1 MVFQKEAFI
10 LKTSLKQL
18 LKTVETPDAKVKV
31 QNPGEIVKKSRDI
44 NRLTT
49 SEIAHN
55 ICDVFYEMHGDRHF
69 ADDGAIVGGV
79 GLINGQPVTI
89 VGTEKGHSVQENI
102 KRNFGSPHAEGYRK
116 AIRLFEQAEKFNRP
130 VITFVNTSGAFCD
143 VEAEDRGIGQ
153 AIAESMQTMAGL
165 TVPTITIL
173 MGEGGSGGALA
184 LAVSNKVW
192 MMENAM
198 YSVLSPEGFATIL
211 WKDPSRVPEAAEYMK
226 FTALDLLDFKVIDQ
240 IIPETIG
247 KRDLSH
253 DELSLLMKEMIL
265 KEIDQQFELTKE
277 ELLEA
282 KEERFNQF

>member
-1 MVFQKEAFI
+1 MLDLRV
-10 LKTSLKQL
+10 SMKQL
-18 LKTVETPDAKVKV
+18 LKTVEQPNAKITQKIPAEVV
-31 QNPGEIVKKSRDI
+31 TASRDI

-49 SEIAHN
+49 SELAKK
-55 ICDVFYEMHGDRHF
+55 ICDVFYEMHGDRRYG
-69 ADDGAIVGGV
+69 DDGAIVGGV
-79 GLINGQPVTI
+79 GQINGRAVTI

-116 AIRLFEQAEKFNRP
+116 AIRLFEQDEKFNRP
-130 VITFVNTSGAFCD
+130 VITIVNTSGAFCD

-226 FTALDLLDFKVIDQ
+226 FTAPDLLNFKVIDQ
-240 IIPETIG
+240 IIPEHYG
-247 KRDLSH
+247 KKALDH
-253 DELSLLMKEMIL
+253 DVQAQLIKEMVL
-265 KEIDQQFELTKE
+265 EEFDQQLAMSKAD
-277 ELLEA
+277 LIAA
-282 KEERFNQF
+282 KEARFNQF

>member
-1 MVFQKEAFI
+1 M
-10 LKTSLKQL
+10 KQL
-18 LKTVETPDAKVKV
+18 LKTVEQPNAKITQKIPAEVV
-31 QNPGEIVKKSRDI
+31 TASRDI

-49 SEIAHN
+49 SELAKK
-55 ICDVFYEMHGDRHF
+55 ICDVFYEMHGDRRYG
-69 ADDGAIVGGV
+69 DDGAIVGGV
-79 GLINGQPVTI
+79 GQINGRAVTI

-116 AIRLFEQAEKFNRP
+116 VIRLFEQAEKFNRP
-130 VITFVNTSGAFCD
+130 VITIVNTSGAFCD

-226 FTALDLLDFKVIDQ
+226 FTAPDLLNFKVIDQ
-240 IIPETIG
+240 IIPEHYG
-247 KRDLSH
+247 KKALDH
-253 DELSLLMKEMIL
+253 DVQAQLIKEMVL
-265 KEIDQQFELTKE
+265 EEFDQQLAMSKAD
-277 ELLEA
+277 LIAA
-282 KEERFNQF
+282 KEARFNQF

>member
-1 MVFQKEAFI
+1 MRV
-10 LKTSLKQL
+10 SMKQL
-18 LKTVETPDAKVKV
+18 LKTVEQPNAKITQKIPAEVV
-31 QNPGEIVKKSRDI
+31 TASRDI

-49 SEIAHN
+49 SELAKK
-55 ICDVFYEMHGDRHF
+55 ICDVFYEMHGDRRYG
-69 ADDGAIVGGV
+69 DDGAIVGGV
-79 GLINGQPVTI
+79 GQINGRAVTI

-130 VITFVNTSGAFCD
+130 VITIVNTSGAFCD

-226 FTALDLLDFKVIDQ
+226 FTAPDLLDFKVIDQ
-240 IIPETIG
+240 IIPEHYG
-247 KRDLSH
+247 KKALDH
-253 DELSLLMKEMIL
+253 DVQAQLIKEMVL
-265 KEIDQQFELTKE
+265 EEFDQQLTMSKAD
-277 ELLEA
+277 LIAA
-282 KEERFNQF
+282 KEARFNQF

>member
-1 MVFQKEAFI
+1 MLD
-10 LKTSLKQL
+10 LKVSMKQL
-18 LKTVETPDAKVKV
+18 LKTVEQPNAKITHKV
-31 QNPGEIVKKSRDI
+31 PAEVVTASRDI

-49 SEIAHN
+49 SELAKK

-69 ADDGAIVGGV
+69 GDDGAIVGGV
-79 GLINGQPVTI
+79 GQINGRAVTI
-89 VGTEKGHSVQENI
+89 VGTEKGHTVQENI

-130 VITFVNTSGAFCD
+130 VITIVNTSGAFCD

-226 FTALDLLDFKVIDQ
+226 FTAPDLLGFKVIDQ
-240 IIPETIG
+240 IIPEHYG
-247 KRDLSH
+247 KKDLDH
-253 DELSLLMKEMIL
+253 DDQAQLIKEMLL
-265 KEIDQQFELTKE
+265 KEIDQQLAMSKAD
-277 ELLEA
+277 LLAA
-282 KEERFNQF
+282 KEARFNQF

>member
-1 MVFQKEAFI
+1 M
-10 LKTSLKQL
+10 KQL
-18 LKTVETPDAKVKV
+18 LKTVEQPNAKITQKIPADVV
-31 QNPGEIVKKSRDI
+31 TASRDI

-49 SEIAHN
+49 SELAKK
-55 ICDVFYEMHGDRHF
+55 ICDVFYEMHGDRRYG
-69 ADDGAIVGGV
+69 DDGAIVGGV
-79 GLINGQPVTI
+79 GQINGRAVTI

-130 VITFVNTSGAFCD
+130 VITIVNTSGAFCD

-226 FTALDLLDFKVIDQ
+226 FTAPDLLDFKVIDQ
-240 IIPETIG
+240 IIPEHYG
-247 KRDLSH
+247 KKALDH
-253 DELSLLMKEMIL
+253 DVQAQLIKEMVL
-265 KEIDQQFELTKE
+265 EEFDQQLTMSKAD
-277 ELLEA
+277 LIAA
-282 KEERFNQF
+282 KEARFNQF

>member
-1 MVFQKEAFI
+1 M
-10 LKTSLKQL
+10 KQL
-18 LKTVETPDAKVKV
+18 LKTVGQPNAKITQKIPAEVV
-31 QNPGEIVKKSRDI
+31 TASRDI

-49 SEIAHN
+49 SELAKK
-55 ICDVFYEMHGDRHF
+55 ICDVFYEMHGDRRYG
-69 ADDGAIVGGV
+69 DDGAIVGGV
-79 GLINGQPVTI
+79 GQINDRAVTI

-130 VITFVNTSGAFCD
+130 VITIVNTSGAFCD

-226 FTALDLLDFKVIDQ
+226 FTAPDLLDFKIIDQ
-240 IIPETIG
+240 IIPEHYG
-247 KRDLSH
+247 KKALDH
-253 DELSLLMKEMIL
+253 DVQAQLIKEMVL
-265 KEIDQQFELTKE
+265 EEIDQQLAMSKAD
-277 ELLEA
+277 LIAA
-282 KEERFNQF
+282 KEARFNQF

>member
-1 MVFQKEAFI
+1 MLDLSV
-10 LKTSLKQL
+10 SMKQL
-18 LKTVETPDAKVKV
+18 LKTVEQPNAKITQKIPAEVV
-31 QNPGEIVKKSRDI
+31 TASRDI

-49 SEIAHN
+49 SELAKK
-55 ICDVFYEMHGDRHF
+55 ICDVFYEMHGDRRYG
-69 ADDGAIVGGV
+69 DDGAIVGGV
-79 GLINGQPVTI
+79 GQINGRVVTI

-130 VITFVNTSGAFCD
+130 VITIVNTSGAFCD

-153 AIAESMQTMAGL
+153 AIAVSMQTMAGL

-226 FTALDLLDFKVIDQ
+226 FTAPDLLDFKVIDQ
-240 IIPETIG
+240 IIPEHYG
-247 KRDLSH
+247 KKVLDH
-253 DELSLLMKEMIL
+253 DVQAQLIKEMVL
-265 KEIDQQFELTKE
+265 KEIDQQLAMSKAD
-277 ELLEA
+277 LIAA
-282 KEERFNQF
+282 KEARFNQF

>member
-1 MVFQKEAFI
+1 M
-10 LKTSLKQL
+10 KQL
-18 LKTVETPDAKVKV
+18 LKTVEQPNAKITRKIPAEVV
-31 QNPGEIVKKSRDI
+31 TSSRDI

-49 SEIAHN
+49 SELAKK
-55 ICDVFYEMHGDRHF
+55 ICDVFYEMHGDRRYG
-69 ADDGAIVGGV
+69 DDGAIVGGV
-79 GLINGQPVTI
+79 GQINGRAVTI

-130 VITFVNTSGAFCD
+130 VITIVNTSGAFCD

-226 FTALDLLDFKVIDQ
+226 FTAPDLLDFKVIDQ
-240 IIPETIG
+240 IIPEHYG
-247 KRDLSH
+247 KKALDH
-253 DELSLLMKEMIL
+253 DVKAQLIKEMVL
-265 KEIDQQFELTKE
+265 EEFDQQFAMSKADLIA
-277 ELLEA
+277 A
-282 KEERFNQF
+282 KEARFNQF

>member
-1 MVFQKEAFI
+1 MRVSI
-10 LKTSLKQL
+10 KQL
-18 LKTVETPDAKVKV
+18 LKTVEQPNAKITQKIPAEVV
-31 QNPGEIVKKSRDI
+31 TASRDI

-49 SEIAHN
+49 AELAKK
-55 ICDVFYEMHGDRHF
+55 ICDVFYEMHGDRRYG
-69 ADDGAIVGGV
+69 DDGAIVGGV
-79 GLINGQPVTI
+79 GQINGRAVTI

-130 VITFVNTSGAFCD
+130 VITIVNTSGAFCD

-226 FTALDLLDFKVIDQ
+226 FTAPDLLDFKVIDQ
-240 IIPETIG
+240 IIPEHYG
-247 KRDLSH
+247 KKALDH
-253 DELSLLMKEMIL
+253 DVQAQLIKEMVL
-265 KEIDQQFELTKE
+265 EEFDQQLAMSKAD
-277 ELLEA
+277 LIAA
-282 KEERFNQF
+282 KEARFNQF

>member
-1 MVFQKEAFI
+1 MSV
-10 LKTSLKQL
+10 SMKQL
-18 LKTVETPDAKVKV
+18 LKTVEQPNAKIMQKIPAEVV
-31 QNPGEIVKKSRDI
+31 TASRDI

-49 SEIAHN
+49 SELAKK
-55 ICDVFYEMHGDRHF
+55 ICDVFYEMHGDRRYG
-69 ADDGAIVGGV
+69 DDGAIVGGV
-79 GLINGQPVTI
+79 GQINDRAVTI

-130 VITFVNTSGAFCD
+130 VITIVNTSGAFCD

-226 FTALDLLDFKVIDQ
+226 FTAPDLLDFKVIDQ
-240 IIPETIG
+240 IIPEHYG
-247 KRDLSH
+247 KKALDH
-253 DELSLLMKEMIL
+253 DVQAQLIKEMVL
-265 KEIDQQFELTKE
+265 KEIDQQLAISKAD
-277 ELLEA
+277 LIAA
-282 KEERFNQF
+282 KEARFNQF

>member
-1 MVFQKEAFI
+1 M
-10 LKTSLKQL
+10 KQL
-18 LKTVETPDAKVKV
+18 LKTVEQPNAKITQKIPAEVV
-31 QNPGEIVKKSRDI
+31 TASRDI

-49 SEIAHN
+49 SELAKK
-55 ICDVFYEMHGDRHF
+55 ICDVFYEMHGDRRYG
-69 ADDGAIVGGV
+69 DDGAIVGGV
-79 GLINGQPVTI
+79 GQINGRAVTI

-130 VITFVNTSGAFCD
+130 VITIVNTSGAFCD

-211 WKDPSRVPEAAEYMK
+211 WKDPSRVPEVAEYMK
-226 FTALDLLDFKVIDQ
+226 FTAPDLLDFKVIDQ
-240 IIPETIG
+240 IIPEHYG
-247 KRDLSH
+247 KKALDH
-253 DELSLLMKEMIL
+253 DVQAQLIKEMVL
-265 KEIDQQFELTKE
+265 KEIDQQLAMSKAD
-277 ELLEA
+277 LIAA
-282 KEERFNQF
+282 KEARFNQF

>member
-1 MVFQKEAFI
+1 M
-10 LKTSLKQL
+10 KQL
-18 LKTVETPDAKVKV
+18 LKTVEQPNAKITQKIPAEVV
-31 QNPGEIVKKSRDI
+31 TASRDI

-49 SEIAHN
+49 SELAKK
-55 ICDVFYEMHGDRHF
+55 ICDVFYEMHGDRRYG
-69 ADDGAIVGGV
+69 DDGAIVGGV
-79 GLINGQPVTI
+79 GQINGRAVTI

-130 VITFVNTSGAFCD
+130 VITIVNTSGAFCD

-226 FTALDLLDFKVIDQ
+226 FTAPDLLNFKVIDQ
-240 IIPETIG
+240 IIPEHYG
-247 KRDLSH
+247 KKALDH
-253 DELSLLMKEMIL
+253 DVQAQLIKEMVL
-265 KEIDQQFELTKE
+265 EEFDQQLAMSKVD
-277 ELLEA
+277 LIAA
-282 KEERFNQF
+282 KEARFNQF

>member
-1 MVFQKEAFI
+1 MRV
-10 LKTSLKQL
+10 SMKQL
-18 LKTVETPDAKVKV
+18 LKTVEQPNAKITQKIPAEVV
-31 QNPGEIVKKSRDI
+31 TASRDI

-49 SEIAHN
+49 SELAKK
-55 ICDVFYEMHGDRHF
+55 ICDVFYEMHGDRRYG
-69 ADDGAIVGGV
+69 DDGAIVGGV
-79 GLINGQPVTI
+79 GQINGRAVTI

-130 VITFVNTSGAFCD
+130 VITIVNTSGAFCD

-226 FTALDLLDFKVIDQ
+226 FTAPDLLDFKVIDQ
-240 IIPETIG
+240 IIPEHYG
-247 KRDLSH
+247 KKALDH
-253 DELSLLMKEMIL
+253 DVQAQLIKEMVL
-265 KEIDQQFELTKE
+265 EEFDQQLAMSKAD
-277 ELLEA
+277 LIAA
-282 KEERFNQF
+282 KEARFNQF

>member
-1 MVFQKEAFI
+1 M
-10 LKTSLKQL
+10 KQL
-18 LKTVETPDAKVKV
+18 LKTVEQPNAKITQKIPAEVV
-31 QNPGEIVKKSRDI
+31 TASRDI

-49 SEIAHN
+49 SELAKK
-55 ICDVFYEMHGDRHF
+55 ICDVFYEMHGDRRYG
-69 ADDGAIVGGV
+69 DDGAIVGGV
-79 GLINGQPVTI
+79 GQINGRAVTI

-130 VITFVNTSGAFCD
+130 VITIVNTSGAFCD

-153 AIAESMQTMAGL
+153 AIAVSMQTMAGL

-226 FTALDLLDFKVIDQ
+226 FTAPDLLDFKVIDQ
-240 IIPETIG
+240 IIPEHYG
-247 KRDLSH
+247 KKVLDH
-253 DELSLLMKEMIL
+253 DVQAQLIKEMVL
-265 KEIDQQFELTKE
+265 KEIDQQLAISKAD
-277 ELLEA
+277 LIAA
-282 KEERFNQF
+282 KEARFNQF

>member
-1 MVFQKEAFI
+1 M
-10 LKTSLKQL
+10 KQL
-18 LKTVETPDAKVKV
+18 LKTVEQPNAKIAQKIPAEVV
-31 QNPGEIVKKSRDI
+31 TASRDI

-49 SEIAHN
+49 AELAKK
-55 ICDVFYEMHGDRHF
+55 ICDVFYEMHGDRRYG
-69 ADDGAIVGGV
+69 DDGAIVGGV
-79 GLINGQPVTI
+79 GQINGRAVTI

-130 VITFVNTSGAFCD
+130 VITIVNTSGAFCD

-226 FTALDLLDFKVIDQ
+226 FTAPDLLNFKVIDQ
-240 IIPETIG
+240 IIPEHYG
-247 KRDLSH
+247 KKALDH
-253 DELSLLMKEMIL
+253 DVQAQLIKEMVL
-265 KEIDQQFELTKE
+265 EEIDQQLAMSKAD
-277 ELLEA
+277 LIAA
-282 KEERFNQF
+282 KEARFNQF

>member
-1 MVFQKEAFI
+1 MRV
-10 LKTSLKQL
+10 SMKQL
-18 LKTVETPDAKVKV
+18 LKTVEQPNAKITQKIPAEVV
-31 QNPGEIVKKSRDI
+31 TASRDI

-49 SEIAHN
+49 SELAKK
-55 ICDVFYEMHGDRHF
+55 ICDVFYEMHGDRRYG
-69 ADDGAIVGGV
+69 DDSAIVGGV
-79 GLINGQPVTI
+79 GQINGRAVTI

-130 VITFVNTSGAFCD
+130 VITIVNTSGAFCD

-226 FTALDLLDFKVIDQ
+226 FTAPDLLDFKVIDQ
-240 IIPETIG
+240 IIPEHYG
-247 KRDLSH
+247 KKALDH
-253 DELSLLMKEMIL
+253 DVQAQLIKEMVL
-265 KEIDQQFELTKE
+265 EEFDQQLAMSKAD
-277 ELLEA
+277 LIAA
-282 KEERFNQF
+282 KEARFNQF

>member
-1 MVFQKEAFI
+1 MLDLRV
-10 LKTSLKQL
+10 SMKQL
-18 LKTVETPDAKVKV
+18 LKTVEQPNAKITQKIPAEVV
-31 QNPGEIVKKSRDI
+31 TASRDI

-49 SEIAHN
+49 SELAKK
-55 ICDVFYEMHGDRHF
+55 ICDVFYEMHGDRRYG
-69 ADDGAIVGGV
+69 DDGAIVGGV
-79 GLINGQPVTI
+79 GQINGRAVTI

-130 VITFVNTSGAFCD
+130 VITIVNTSGAFCD

-226 FTALDLLDFKVIDQ
+226 FTAPDLLNFKVIDQ
-240 IIPETIG
+240 IIPEYYG
-247 KRDLSH
+247 KKALDH
-253 DELSLLMKEMIL
+253 DVQAQLIKEMVL
-265 KEIDQQFELTKE
+265 EEIDQQLAMSKAD
-277 ELLEA
+277 LIAA
-282 KEERFNQF
+282 KEARFNQF

>member
-1 MVFQKEAFI
+1 M
-10 LKTSLKQL
+10 KQL
-18 LKTVETPDAKVKV
+18 LKTVEQPNAKITQKIPAEVV
-31 QNPGEIVKKSRDI
+31 TASRDI

-49 SEIAHN
+49 SELAKK
-55 ICDVFYEMHGDRHF
+55 ICDVFYEMHGDRRYG
-69 ADDGAIVGGV
+69 DDGAIVGGV
-79 GLINGQPVTI
+79 GQINGRAVTI

-130 VITFVNTSGAFCD
+130 VITIVNTSGAFCD

-211 WKDPSRVPEAAEYMK
+211 WKDPSRVPEVAEYMK
-226 FTALDLLDFKVIDQ
+226 FTAPDLLDFKVIDQ
-240 IIPETIG
+240 IIPEHYG
-247 KRDLSH
+247 KKALDH
-253 DELSLLMKEMIL
+253 DVQAQLIKEMVL
-265 KEIDQQFELTKE
+265 EEFDQQLAISKAD
-277 ELLEA
+277 LIAA
-282 KEERFNQF
+282 KEARFNQF

>member
-1 MVFQKEAFI
+1 M
-10 LKTSLKQL
+10 KQL
-18 LKTVETPDAKVKV
+18 LKTVEQPNAKITQKIPAEVATA
-31 QNPGEIVKKSRDI
+31 SRDI

-49 SEIAHN
+49 SELAKK
-55 ICDVFYEMHGDRHF
+55 ICDVFYEMHGDRRYG
-69 ADDGAIVGGV
+69 DDGAIVGGV
-79 GLINGQPVTI
+79 GQINGRAVTI

-130 VITFVNTSGAFCD
+130 VITIVNTSGAFCD

-226 FTALDLLDFKVIDQ
+226 FTAPDLLDFKVIDQ
-240 IIPETIG
+240 IIPEHYG
-247 KRDLSH
+247 KKVLDH
-253 DELSLLMKEMIL
+253 DVQAQLIKEMVL
-265 KEIDQQFELTKE
+265 KEIDQQLAMSKAD
-277 ELLEA
+277 LIAA
-282 KEERFNQF
+282 KEARFNQF

>member
-1 MVFQKEAFI
+1 MLDLRV
-10 LKTSLKQL
+10 SMKQL
-18 LKTVETPDAKVKV
+18 LKTVEQPDAKITQKIPAEVATA
-31 QNPGEIVKKSRDI
+31 SRDI

-49 SEIAHN
+49 SELAKK
-55 ICDVFYEMHGDRHF
+55 ICDVFYEMHGDRRYG
-69 ADDGAIVGGV
+69 DDGAIVGGV
-79 GLINGQPVTI
+79 GQINGRAVTI

-130 VITFVNTSGAFCD
+130 VITIVNTSGAFCD

-226 FTALDLLDFKVIDQ
+226 FTAPDLLDFKVIDQ
-240 IIPETIG
+240 IIPEHYG
-247 KRDLSH
+247 KKVLDH
-253 DELSLLMKEMIL
+253 DVQAQLIKEMVL
-265 KEIDQQFELTKE
+265 KEIDQQLAMSKAD
-277 ELLEA
+277 LIAA
-282 KEERFNQF
+282 KEARFNQF

>member
-1 MVFQKEAFI
+1 M
-10 LKTSLKQL
+10 KQL
-18 LKTVETPDAKVKV
+18 LKIVEQPNAKITQKIPAEVV
-31 QNPGEIVKKSRDI
+31 TASRDI

-49 SEIAHN
+49 SELAKK
-55 ICDVFYEMHGDRHF
+55 ICDVFYEMHGDRRYG
-69 ADDGAIVGGV
+69 DDGAIVGGV
-79 GLINGQPVTI
+79 GQINGRAVTI

-130 VITFVNTSGAFCD
+130 VITIVNTSGAFCD

-226 FTALDLLDFKVIDQ
+226 FTAPDLLNFKVIDQ
-240 IIPETIG
+240 IIPEHYG
-247 KRDLSH
+247 KKALDH
-253 DELSLLMKEMIL
+253 DVQAQLIKEMVL
-265 KEIDQQFELTKE
+265 EEIDQQLAMSKAD
-277 ELLEA
+277 LIAA
-282 KEERFNQF
+282 KEARFNQF

>member
-1 MVFQKEAFI
+1 M
-10 LKTSLKQL
+10 KQL
-18 LKTVETPDAKVKV
+18 LKTVEQPNAKITQKIPAEVV
-31 QNPGEIVKKSRDI
+31 TASRDI

-49 SEIAHN
+49 SELAKK
-55 ICDVFYEMHGDRHF
+55 ICDVFYEMHGDRRYG
-69 ADDGAIVGGV
+69 DDGAIVGGV
-79 GLINGQPVTI
+79 GQINGRAVTI

-116 AIRLFEQAEKFNRP
+116 AIRLFEKAEKFNRP
-130 VITFVNTSGAFCD
+130 VITIVNTSGAFCD

-226 FTALDLLDFKVIDQ
+226 FTAPDLLDFKVIDQ
-240 IIPETIG
+240 IIPEHYG
-247 KRDLSH
+247 KKALDH
-253 DELSLLMKEMIL
+253 DVQAQLIKEMVL
-265 KEIDQQFELTKE
+265 EEFDQQLAMSKAD
-277 ELLEA
+277 LIAA
-282 KEERFNQF
+282 KEARFNQF

>member
-1 MVFQKEAFI
+1 M
-10 LKTSLKQL
+10 KQL
-18 LKTVETPDAKVKV
+18 LKTVEQPNAKITQKIPAEVV
-31 QNPGEIVKKSRDI
+31 TASRDI

-49 SEIAHN
+49 AELAKK
-55 ICDVFYEMHGDRHF
+55 ICDVFYEMHGDRRYG
-69 ADDGAIVGGV
+69 DDGAIVGGV
-79 GLINGQPVTI
+79 GQINGRAVTI

-130 VITFVNTSGAFCD
+130 VITIVNTSGAFCD

-226 FTALDLLDFKVIDQ
+226 FTAPDLLDFKVIDQ
-240 IIPETIG
+240 IIPEHYG
-247 KRDLSH
+247 KKALDH
-253 DELSLLMKEMIL
+253 DVQAQLIKEMVL
-265 KEIDQQFELTKE
+265 EEIDQQLAMSKAD
-277 ELLEA
+277 LIAA
-282 KEERFNQF
+282 KEARFNEF

>member
-1 MVFQKEAFI
+1 M
-10 LKTSLKQL
+10 KQL
-18 LKTVETPDAKVKV
+18 LKTVEQPNAKITQKIPAEVV
-31 QNPGEIVKKSRDI
+31 TASRDI

-49 SEIAHN
+49 SELAKK
-55 ICDVFYEMHGDRHF
+55 ICDVFYEMHGDRRYG
-69 ADDGAIVGGV
+69 DDGAIVGGV
-79 GLINGQPVTI
+79 GQINGRAVTI

-130 VITFVNTSGAFCD
+130 VITIVNTSGAFCD

-226 FTALDLLDFKVIDQ
+226 FTAPDLLDFKVIDQ
-240 IIPETIG
+240 IIPEHYG
-247 KRDLSH
+247 KKALDH
-253 DELSLLMKEMIL
+253 DVQAQLIKEMVL
-265 KEIDQQFELTKE
+265 EEFDQQLAMSKAD
-277 ELLEA
+277 LIAA
-282 KEERFNQF
+282 KEARFNQF

>member
-1 MVFQKEAFI
+1 M
-10 LKTSLKQL
+10 KQL
-18 LKTVETPDAKVKV
+18 LKTVEQPNAKITQKIPAEVV
-31 QNPGEIVKKSRDI
+31 TASRDI

-49 SEIAHN
+49 SELAKK
-55 ICDVFYEMHGDRHF
+55 ICDVFYEMHGDRRYG
-69 ADDGAIVGGV
+69 DDGAIVGGV
-79 GLINGQPVTI
+79 GQINGRAVTI

-130 VITFVNTSGAFCD
+130 VITIVNTSGAFCD

-226 FTALDLLDFKVIDQ
+226 FTAPDLLDFKVIDQ
-240 IIPETIG
+240 IIPEHYG
-247 KRDLSH
+247 KKALDH
-253 DELSLLMKEMIL
+253 DVQAQLIKEMVL
-265 KEIDQQFELTKE
+265 EEIDQQLAMSKAG
-277 ELLEA
+277 LIAA
-282 KEERFNQF
+282 KEARFNQF

>member
-1 MVFQKEAFI
+1 M
-10 LKTSLKQL
+10 KQL
-18 LKTVETPDAKVKV
+18 LKTVEQPNAKITQKIPAEVV
-31 QNPGEIVKKSRDI
+31 TASRDI

-49 SEIAHN
+49 SELAKK
-55 ICDVFYEMHGDRHF
+55 ICDVFYEMHGDRRYG
-69 ADDGAIVGGV
+69 DDGAIVGGV
-79 GLINGQPVTI
+79 GQINGRAVTI

-130 VITFVNTSGAFCD
+130 VITIVNTSGAFCD

-226 FTALDLLDFKVIDQ
+226 FTAPDLLDFKVIDQ
-240 IIPETIG
+240 IIPEHYG
-247 KRDLSH
+247 KRALDH
-253 DELSLLMKEMIL
+253 DVQAQLIKEMVL
-265 KEIDQQFELTKE
+265 EEIDQQLAMSKAD
-277 ELLEA
+277 LIAA
-282 KEERFNQF
+282 KEARFNQF

>member
-1 MVFQKEAFI
+1 MKV
-10 LKTSLKQL
+10 SMKQL
-18 LKTVETPDAKVKV
+18 LKTVEQPNAKITHKLPAEVV
-31 QNPGEIVKKSRDI
+31 TASRDI

-49 SEIAHN
+49 SELAN
-55 ICDVFYEMHGDRHF
+55 KICDVFYEMHGDRRF
-69 ADDGAIVGGV
+69 GDDGAIVGGV
-79 GLINGQPVTI
+79 GQLNGRPVTI
-89 VGTEKGHSVQENI
+89 IGTEKGHTVQENI

-130 VITFVNTSGAFCD
+130 VITIVNTSGAFCD

-165 TVPTITIL
+165 SVPTITIL

-184 LAVSNKVW
+184 LAVANKVW

-226 FTALDLLDFKVIDQ
+226 FTAPDLLGFKVIDQ
-240 IIPETIG
+240 IIPEHYG
-247 KRDLSH
+247 KKTLDH
-253 DELSLLMKEMIL
+253 DDQAELIKEMLL
-265 KEIDQQFELTKE
+265 KEIDQQLAMSKE
-277 ELLEA
+277 DLIAA
-282 KEERFNQF
+282 KEARFNQF

>member
-1 MVFQKEAFI
+1 MLDLRV
-10 LKTSLKQL
+10 SMKQL
-18 LKTVETPDAKVKV
+18 LKTVEQPNAKITQKIPSEVV
-31 QNPGEIVKKSRDI
+31 TASRDI

-49 SEIAHN
+49 SELAKK
-55 ICDVFYEMHGDRHF
+55 ICDVFYEMHGDRRYG
-69 ADDGAIVGGV
+69 DDGAIVGGV
-79 GLINGQPVTI
+79 GQINGRAVTI

-130 VITFVNTSGAFCD
+130 VITIVNTSGAFCD

-226 FTALDLLDFKVIDQ
+226 FTAPDLLDFKVIDQ
-240 IIPETIG
+240 IIPEHYG
-247 KRDLSH
+247 KKALDH
-253 DELSLLMKEMIL
+253 DVQAQLIKEMVL
-265 KEIDQQFELTKE
+265 EEFDQQLAMSKAD
-277 ELLEA
+277 LIAA
-282 KEERFNQF
+282 KEARFNQF

>member
-1 MVFQKEAFI
+1 M
-10 LKTSLKQL
+10 KQL
-18 LKTVETPDAKVKV
+18 LKTVEQPNAKITQKIPAEVV
-31 QNPGEIVKKSRDI
+31 TASRDI

-49 SEIAHN
+49 SELAKK
-55 ICDVFYEMHGDRHF
+55 ICDVFYEMHGDRRYG
-69 ADDGAIVGGV
+69 DDGAIVGGV
-79 GLINGQPVTI
+79 GQINGRAVTI

-130 VITFVNTSGAFCD
+130 VITIVNTSGAFCD

-226 FTALDLLDFKVIDQ
+226 FTAPDLLNFKVIDQ
-240 IIPETIG
+240 IIPEYYG
-247 KRDLSH
+247 KKALDH
-253 DELSLLMKEMIL
+253 DVQAQLIKEMVL
-265 KEIDQQFELTKE
+265 EEIDQQLAMSKAD
-277 ELLEA
+277 LIAA
-282 KEERFNQF
+282 KEARFNQF

>member
-1 MVFQKEAFI
+1 M
-10 LKTSLKQL
+10 KQL
-18 LKTVETPDAKVKV
+18 LKTVEQPNAKIMQKIPAEVV
-31 QNPGEIVKKSRDI
+31 TASRDI

-49 SEIAHN
+49 SELAKK
-55 ICDVFYEMHGDRHF
+55 ICDVFYEMHGDRRYG
-69 ADDGAIVGGV
+69 DDGAIVGGV
-79 GLINGQPVTI
+79 GQINGRAVTI

-130 VITFVNTSGAFCD
+130 VITIVNTSGAFCD

-226 FTALDLLDFKVIDQ
+226 FTAPDLLDFKVIDQ
-240 IIPETIG
+240 IIPEHYG
-247 KRDLSH
+247 KKALDH
-253 DELSLLMKEMIL
+253 DVQAQLIKEMVL
-265 KEIDQQFELTKE
+265 EEFDQQLAISKAD
-277 ELLEA
+277 LIAA
-282 KEERFNQF
+282 KEARFNQF

>member
-1 MVFQKEAFI
+1 M
-10 LKTSLKQL
+10 KQL
-18 LKTVETPDAKVKV
+18 LKTVEQPNAKITQKIPAEVV
-31 QNPGEIVKKSRDI
+31 TASRDI

-49 SEIAHN
+49 SELAKK
-55 ICDVFYEMHGDRHF
+55 ICDVFYEMHGDRRYG
-69 ADDGAIVGGV
+69 DDGAIVGGV
-79 GLINGQPVTI
+79 GQINGRAITI

-130 VITFVNTSGAFCD
+130 VITIVNTSGAFCD

-226 FTALDLLDFKVIDQ
+226 FTAPDLLNFKVIDQ
-240 IIPETIG
+240 IIPEHYG
-247 KRDLSH
+247 KKALDH
-253 DELSLLMKEMIL
+253 DVQAQLIKEMVL
-265 KEIDQQFELTKE
+265 EEIDQQLAMSKAD
-277 ELLEA
+277 LIAA
-282 KEERFNQF
+282 KEARFKQF

>member
-1 MVFQKEAFI
+1 M
-10 LKTSLKQL
+10 KQL
-18 LKTVETPDAKVKV
+18 LNTVEQPNAKITQKIPAEVV
-31 QNPGEIVKKSRDI
+31 TASRDI

-49 SEIAHN
+49 SELAKK
-55 ICDVFYEMHGDRHF
+55 ICDVFYEMHGDRRYG
-69 ADDGAIVGGV
+69 DDGAIVGGV
-79 GLINGQPVTI
+79 GQINGRAVTI

-130 VITFVNTSGAFCD
+130 VITIVNTSGAFCD
-143 VEAEDRGIGQ
+143 VEAEDRGVGQ

-226 FTALDLLDFKVIDQ
+226 FTAPDLLDFKIIDQ
-240 IIPETIG
+240 IIPEHYG
-247 KRDLSH
+247 KKALDH
-253 DELSLLMKEMIL
+253 DVQAQLIKEMVL
-265 KEIDQQFELTKE
+265 EEIDQQLAMSKAD
-277 ELLEA
+277 LIAA
-282 KEERFNQF
+282 KEARFNQF

>member
-1 MVFQKEAFI
+1 M
-10 LKTSLKQL
+10 KQL
-18 LKTVETPDAKVKV
+18 LKTVEQPNAKITQKIPSEVV
-31 QNPGEIVKKSRDI
+31 TASRDI

-49 SEIAHN
+49 SELAKK
-55 ICDVFYEMHGDRHF
+55 ICDVFYEMHGDRRYG
-69 ADDGAIVGGV
+69 DDGAIVGGV
-79 GLINGQPVTI
+79 GQINGRAVTI

-130 VITFVNTSGAFCD
+130 VITIVNTSGAFCD

-226 FTALDLLDFKVIDQ
+226 FTAPDLLDFKVIDQ
-240 IIPETIG
+240 IIPEHYG
-247 KRDLSH
+247 KKALDQDVQAQLI
-253 DELSLLMKEMIL
+253 KEMVL
-265 KEIDQQFELTKE
+265 EEFDQQLAMSKAD
-277 ELLEA
+277 LIAA
-282 KEERFNQF
+282 KEARFNQF

>member
-1 MVFQKEAFI
+1 MLDLRV
-10 LKTSLKQL
+10 SMKQL
-18 LKTVETPDAKVKV
+18 LKTVEQPNAKITQKIPAEVV
-31 QNPGEIVKKSRDI
+31 TASRDI

-49 SEIAHN
+49 SELAKK
-55 ICDVFYEMHGDRHF
+55 ICDVFYEMHGDRRYG
-69 ADDGAIVGGV
+69 DDGAIVGGV
-79 GLINGQPVTI
+79 GQINGRAVTI

-130 VITFVNTSGAFCD
+130 VITIVNTSGAFCD

-226 FTALDLLDFKVIDQ
+226 FTAPDLLNFKVIDQ
-240 IIPETIG
+240 IIPEHYG
-247 KRDLSH
+247 KNALDH
-253 DELSLLMKEMIL
+253 DVQAQLIKEMVL
-265 KEIDQQFELTKE
+265 EEIDQQLAMSKAD
-277 ELLEA
+277 LIAA
-282 KEERFNQF
+282 KEARFNQF

>member
-1 MVFQKEAFI
+1 MLD
-10 LKTSLKQL
+10 LKVSMKQL
-18 LKTVETPDAKVKV
+18 LKTVEQPNAKITHKV
-31 QNPGEIVKKSRDI
+31 PAEVVTASRDI

-49 SEIAHN
+49 SELAKK

-69 ADDGAIVGGV
+69 GDDGAIVGGV
-79 GLINGQPVTI
+79 GQINGRAVTI
-89 VGTEKGHSVQENI
+89 VGTEKGHTVQENI

-130 VITFVNTSGAFCD
+130 VITIVNTSGAFCD

-226 FTALDLLDFKVIDQ
+226 FTAPDLLGFKVIDQ
-240 IIPETIG
+240 IIPEHYG
-247 KRDLSH
+247 KKDLDH
-253 DELSLLMKEMIL
+253 DDQAQLIKEMLL
-265 KEIDQQFELTKE
+265 KEIDQQLAMSKTD
-277 ELLEA
+277 LLAA
-282 KEERFNQF
+282 KEARFNQF

>member
-1 MVFQKEAFI
+1 M
-10 LKTSLKQL
+10 KQL
-18 LKTVETPDAKVKV
+18 LKTVEQPNANITQKIPADVVTA
-31 QNPGEIVKKSRDI
+31 SRDI

-49 SEIAHN
+49 SELAKK
-55 ICDVFYEMHGDRHF
+55 ICDVFFEMHGDRRYG
-69 ADDGAIVGGV
+69 DDGAIVGGV
-79 GLINGQPVTI
+79 GQINGHAVTI
-89 VGTEKGHSVQENI
+89 VGTEKGHTVQENI

-130 VITFVNTSGAFCD
+130 VITIVNTSGAFCD

-226 FTALDLLDFKVIDQ
+226 FTAPDLLDFKVIDQ
-240 IIPETIG
+240 IIPEHYG
-247 KRDLSH
+247 KKALDH
-253 DELSLLMKEMIL
+253 DVQAQLIKEMVL
-265 KEIDQQFELTKE
+265 KEIDQQLAMSKAD
-277 ELLEA
+277 LIAA
-282 KEERFNQF
+282 KEARFNQF

>member
-1 MVFQKEAFI
+1 M
-10 LKTSLKQL
+10 KQL
-18 LKTVETPDAKVKV
+18 LKTVEQPNAKITQKIPAEVV
-31 QNPGEIVKKSRDI
+31 TASRDI

-49 SEIAHN
+49 AELAKK
-55 ICDVFYEMHGDRHF
+55 ICDVFYEMHGDRRYG
-69 ADDGAIVGGV
+69 DDGAIVGGV
-79 GLINGQPVTI
+79 GQINGRAVTI

-130 VITFVNTSGAFCD
+130 VITIVNTSGAFCD

-211 WKDPSRVPEAAEYMK
+211 WKDPIRVPEAAEYMK
-226 FTALDLLDFKVIDQ
+226 FTAPDLLNFKVIDQ
-240 IIPETIG
+240 IIPEHYG
-247 KRDLSH
+247 KKALDH
-253 DELSLLMKEMIL
+253 DVQAQLIKEMVL
-265 KEIDQQFELTKE
+265 EEIDQQLAMSKAD
-277 ELLEA
+277 LIAA
-282 KEERFNQF
+282 KEARFNQF

>member
-1 MVFQKEAFI
+1 MRV
-10 LKTSLKQL
+10 SMKQL
-18 LKTVETPDAKVKV
+18 LKTVEQPNAKITQKIPAEVV
-31 QNPGEIVKKSRDI
+31 TASRDI

-49 SEIAHN
+49 SELAKK
-55 ICDVFYEMHGDRHF
+55 ICDVFYEMHGDRRYG
-69 ADDGAIVGGV
+69 DDGAIVGGV
-79 GLINGQPVTI
+79 GQINGRAVTI

-130 VITFVNTSGAFCD
+130 VITIVNTSGAFCD

-226 FTALDLLDFKVIDQ
+226 FTAPDLLDFKVIDQ
-240 IIPETIG
+240 IIPEHYG
-247 KRDLSH
+247 KKTLDH
-253 DELSLLMKEMIL
+253 DVQAQLIKEMVL
-265 KEIDQQFELTKE
+265 EEFDQQLAMSKAD
-277 ELLEA
+277 LIAA
-282 KEERFNQF
+282 KEARFNQF

>member
-1 MVFQKEAFI
+1 M
-10 LKTSLKQL
+10 KQL
-18 LKTVETPDAKVKV
+18 LKTVEQHNAKITQKIPAEVV
-31 QNPGEIVKKSRDI
+31 TASRDI

-49 SEIAHN
+49 SELAKK
-55 ICDVFYEMHGDRHF
+55 ICDVFYEMHGDRRYG
-69 ADDGAIVGGV
+69 DDGAIVGGV
-79 GLINGQPVTI
+79 GQINGRAVTI

-130 VITFVNTSGAFCD
+130 VITIVNTSGAFCD

-226 FTALDLLDFKVIDQ
+226 FTAPDLLDFKVIDQ
-240 IIPETIG
+240 IIPEHYG
-247 KRDLSH
+247 KKALDH
-253 DELSLLMKEMIL
+253 DVQAQLIKEMVL
-265 KEIDQQFELTKE
+265 EEFDQQLAMSKAD
-277 ELLEA
+277 LIAA
-282 KEERFNQF
+282 KEARFNQF

>member
-1 MVFQKEAFI
+1 M
-10 LKTSLKQL
+10 KQL
-18 LKTVETPDAKVKV
+18 LKTVEQPNAKIAQKIPAEVV
-31 QNPGEIVKKSRDI
+31 TASRDI

-49 SEIAHN
+49 SELAKK
-55 ICDVFYEMHGDRHF
+55 ICEVFYEMHGDRRYG
-69 ADDGAIVGGV
+69 DDGAIVGGV
-79 GLINGQPVTI
+79 GQINGRAVTI

-130 VITFVNTSGAFCD
+130 VITIVNTSGAFCD

-226 FTALDLLDFKVIDQ
+226 FTAPDLLNFNVIDQ
-240 IIPETIG
+240 IIPEHYG
-247 KRDLSH
+247 KKALDH
-253 DELSLLMKEMIL
+253 DVQAQLIKEMVL
-265 KEIDQQFELTKE
+265 EEIDQQLAMSKAD
-277 ELLEA
+277 LIAA
-282 KEERFNQF
+282 KEARFNQF